1 MKTNISWQD
10 AVNPEK
16 IRWID
21 KNIDFSTKPKILEL
35 GAGAGWYS
43 KYLADKGCSVT
54 SLDKSPLFKP

>member
-1 MKTNISWQD
+1 MKTNIGWQD

-21 KNIDFSTKPKILEL
+21 KYIDFSTKPKILEL

-43 KYLADKGCSVT
+43 KYLADKVNSQI
-54 SLDKSPLFKP
+54 KE

>member
-35 GAGAGWYS
+35 GAGAGAGI
-43 KYLADKGCSVT
+43 LNT
-54 SLDKSPLFKP
+54 